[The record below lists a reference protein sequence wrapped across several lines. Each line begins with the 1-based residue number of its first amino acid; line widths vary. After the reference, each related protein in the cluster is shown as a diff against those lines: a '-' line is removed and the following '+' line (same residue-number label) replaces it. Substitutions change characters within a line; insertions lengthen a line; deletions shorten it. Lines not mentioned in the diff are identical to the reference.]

1 MKRYRNATQWG
12 VYNIEVEDGRIVG
25 VSGVDEDPEPSEIGN
40 VLLDG
45 IQHGERIKRPS
56 VRKGWL
62 EGGDRQRCCRGSDEF
77 FDVPWDEALEM
88 AANELRRVADEHGN
102 T

>member
-45 IQHGERIKRPS
+45 IQHR
-56 VRKGWL
+56 
-62 EGGDRQRCCRGSDEF
+62 
-77 FDVPWDEALEM
+77 
-88 AANELRRVADEHGN
+88 
-102 T
+102 